1 MDTCVCVAESLC
13 SLPETVT
20 TLIFSYAPIQ
30 NKRFNKKKK
39 KRERER
45 EMKDLGWITFHSNS
59 RDGGRITRSGSLD
72 RFQRSLKPGEKIR

>member
-1 MDTCVCVAESLC
+1 MAESLC

-39 KRERER
+39 ERER
-45 EMKDLGWITFHSNS
+45 KMKDLGWITFHSNS
-59 RDGGRITRSGSLD
+59 REGGRITRSGSLD
-72 RFQRSLKPGEKIR
+72 RFQSSLKPGEQIR